1 MKKPH
6 TYDIRGWKR
15 YRERSDRERIFELSI
30 KVRELE
36 QKIINLQNQLKNLE
50 NGKTDSLPVEDAVQ

>member
-1 MKKPH
+1 MKKPGA
-6 TYDIRGWKR
+6 YDIAGWKK
-15 YRERSDRERIFELSI
+15 YRERSQQERIYDLSI
-30 KVRELE
+30 KMRELE